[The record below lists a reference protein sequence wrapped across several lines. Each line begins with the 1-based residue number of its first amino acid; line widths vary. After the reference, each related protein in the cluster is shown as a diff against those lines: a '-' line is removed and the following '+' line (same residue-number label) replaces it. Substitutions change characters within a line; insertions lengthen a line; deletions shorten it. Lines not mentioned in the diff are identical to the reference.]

1 MVIAMRDY
9 KTKPQEWPTSKE
21 RNPVMRMLVNLIGVV
36 AVAAATYFGYQW
48 FSSTPKD
55 NAAPIDKNSRIIPL
69 QLPPLKANPLPSPPP
84 SLPLNGVD
92 SER

>member
-9 KTKPQEWPTSKE
+9 KTKPQEWSTSKE
-21 RNPVMRMLVNLIGVV
+21 RNSVMRMFVNLIGVV

-48 FSSTPKD
+48 FSSAPKND
-55 NAAPIDKNSRIIPL
+55 ASPIDKNSRIIPL
-69 QLPPLKANPLPSPPP
+69 QLPPLKTSPPAPPP
-84 SLPLNGVD
+84 SLPLNGVN